1 MKKQFLKQLP
11 KYFYVILAMF
21 FVLAI
26 EAIFSIQ
33 MMKTVDYV
41 KSLDQS
47 IFVRSCIHLIVIAL
61 LIFPSS
67 LLLSFC
73 KGVYRKGSVVYLK
86 KYYLQGLFD
95 KDLRAFHGARSGD
108 YVSALTNDMHL
119 IETNYVEGLYAL
131 LYGACSFLVGVGVI
145 AYVSPYI
152 LLGGVAFGVLMAV
165 ASTLVSKPL
174 RKQQEERSAFLSEYT
189 AFIKEMLSAF
199 HIIKVNALDDKIK
212 DDFYHKSK
220 SIQDKGYVIDKM
232 YTLVSAFQSFLS
244 SSIMIGLIVFAI
256 FLSVKGQVTFGGIIL
271 VVMNLEKIMRPLSE
285 IGEWM
290 PKILSSK
297 ALFGRLDA
305 VLENE
310 VVEEESI
317 GIAHFNKAI
326 EVKHMSYA
334 YDEKKVLEQANF
346 KLEKGKKYLIV
357 GPSGGGKSTLLKL
370 LRKYLSPS
378 EGEITIDGKPLKEIK
393 RADYYKLIA
402 NIEQHVFLFED
413 TLRNNLSLY
422 KPYSDEQLRNA
433 LEKAGLSDFLRTHE
447 AGLDY
452 LILENGKNISGGEK
466 SRIAIARGL
475 LQNAEIIYLDEA
487 FSSLDPDVSREIE
500 ETILG
505 LKGITVVNVSHVIF
519 EDSKSSY
526 DAILKVHGHVMVSD
540 VLKA

>member
-1 MKKQFLKQLP
+1 MKKHFLKQIP
-11 KYFYVILAMF
+11 KYFYVLLAMF
-21 FVLAI
+21 LVLAV
-26 EAIFSIQ
+26 EAVFSIQ

-41 KSLDQS
+41 QSPDQGA
-47 IFVRSCIHLIVIAL
+47 FVDSCLRLLLMAI

-67 LLLSFC
+67 LLLTFC
-73 KGVYRKGSVVYLK
+73 KGLYRKGSVVYLK
-86 KYYLQGLFD
+86 KYYLQGLFE
-95 KDLRAFHGARSGD
+95 KDLRAFHVGRSGD
-108 YVSALTNDMHL
+108 YISSLTNDMHL
-119 IETNYVEGLYAL
+119 IESNYVEGLYAL
-131 LYGACSFLVGVGVI
+131 IYGACSFLVGVGVI

-152 LLGGVAFGVLMAV
+152 LIGGVAFGVLMAV

-174 RKQQEERSAFLSEYT
+174 KKQQEERSAFLSEYT

-212 DDFYHKSK
+212 EDFYHKSK

-232 YTLVSAFQSFLS
+232 YTLVSAFQNFLGS
-244 SSIMIGLIVFAI
+244 AIMIGLIVFAI

-297 ALFGRLDA
+297 ALFNKLDA
-305 VLENE
+305 VLEKEN
-310 VVEEESI
+310 EEEEQV
-317 GIAHFNKAI
+317 GIAHFENVI
-326 EVKHMSYA
+326 EMNNISYA
-334 YDEKKVLEQANF
+334 YDEKRVLENANLR
-346 KLEKGKKYLIV
+346 LEKGKKYLLV

-370 LRKYLSPS
+370 LRKYLAPT
-378 EGEITIDGKPLKEIK
+378 EGQIRIDGQPLRDIK
-393 RADYYKLIA
+393 RTDYYKLIA

-422 KPYSDEQLRNA
+422 KPYSDEELIKA
-433 LEKAGLSDFLRTHE
+433 LDKAGLSDFLKTHSG
-447 AGLDY
+447 GLDY

-519 EDSKSSY
+519 EDSKPMY
-526 DAILKVHGHVMVSD
+526 DAIIKVHGHVMVSD

>member
-1 MKKQFLKQLP
+1 MKKQFLKHLP
-11 KYFYVILAMF
+11 KYFYVVLVMF
-21 FVLAI
+21 LGLAI
-26 EAIFSIQ
+26 EAVFSIQ
-33 MMKTVDYV
+33 MMKTVDSV
-41 KSLDQS
+41 KSLDQG
-47 IFVRSCIHLIVIAL
+47 IFIRSCMHLLLIAI
-61 LIFPSS
+61 LIFPSN
-67 LLLSFC
+67 LLLTFC
-73 KGVYRKGSVVYLK
+73 KGVYRKGSVVHLKRHYLK
-86 KYYLQGLFD
+86 GLFE
-95 KDLRAFHGARSGD
+95 KDLRAFHGGRSGD

-152 LLGGVAFGVLMAV
+152 LLGGVGFGVLMAV

-212 DDFYHKSK
+212 EDFYQKSK
-220 SIQDKGYVIDKM
+220 SIQDKGYAIDKM

-297 ALFGRLDA
+297 VLFEKLDA
-305 VLENE
+305 VLANE
-310 VVEEESI
+310 VLEEERLSI
-317 GIAHFNKAI
+317 SRFESAI
-326 EVKHMSYA
+326 EVKNLAYA
-334 YDEKKVLEQANF
+334 YEEKTVLEDVTF

-378 EGEITIDGKPLKEIK
+378 SGEITIDGNPLREIK
-393 RADYYKLIA
+393 RTDYYKMIA

-422 KPYSDEQLRNA
+422 KSYSDEQLIMA
-433 LEKAGLSDFLRTHE
+433 LEKAGLSDFLDTHKS
-447 AGLDY
+447 GLDY
-452 LILENGKNISGGEK
+452 MILENGKNVSGGEK

-475 LQNAEIIYLDEA
+475 LQNADIIYLDEA

-519 EDSKSSY
+519 EESKSLY
-526 DAILKVHGHVMVSD
+526 DGILKVHGHVVVSD